1 MSFAMLPSKG
11 EKLHQ
16 QSHFIE
22 ARVQN
27 KLHGFSKQ
35 MTIPKRDWSQG
46 CFVYQHSCLYVL
58 EEFKKK
64 GEWN

>member
-1 MSFAMLPSKG
+1 MLPSKG

-22 ARVQN
+22 ARVEN
-27 KLHGFSKQ
+27 KLHGFSTQ

-58 EEFKKK
+58 EE
-64 GEWN
+64 